1 MKVFLTDTA
10 KLDLID
16 VIDYYDSH
24 NPAIA
29 DHFENELQ
37 KRLETLREFPQVGHI
52 GFAGLLEL
60 GFHDFPYVLSYQVSH
75 DQVQIIAILHTARD
89 REQTLTIRTDI
100 PHTHDGSMK
109 KRWVMTQPD

>member
-16 VIDYYDSH
+16 IVDYYDIH
-24 NPAIA
+24 NPAIT

-37 KRLETLREFPQVGHI
+37 KRLETLSEFPQVGHI

-60 GFHDFPYVLSYQVSH
+60 GFHDFPYVLSYQVLQ
-75 DQVQIIAILHTARD
+75 DEVQIIAILHTARD
-89 REQTLTIRTDI
+89 REHTLMTRTDI
-100 PHTHDGSMK
+100 PTAD
-109 KRWVMTQPD
+109 Q

>member
-16 VIDYYDSH
+16 IVDYYDIR

-37 KRLETLREFPQVGHI
+37 QRLETLREFPQVGHI
-52 GFAGLLEL
+52 GFAGLA
-60 GFHDFPYVLSYQVSH
+60 GRGINHRHFTYG
-75 DQVQIIAILHTARD
+75 A
-89 REQTLTIRTDI
+89 
-100 PHTHDGSMK
+100 
-109 KRWVMTQPD
+109 